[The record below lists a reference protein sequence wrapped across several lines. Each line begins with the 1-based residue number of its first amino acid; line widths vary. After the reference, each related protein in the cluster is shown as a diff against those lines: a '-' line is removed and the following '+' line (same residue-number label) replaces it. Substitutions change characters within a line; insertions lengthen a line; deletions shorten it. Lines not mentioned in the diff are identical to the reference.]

1 MSQKTTK
8 MYKRPSKR
16 VRCPPVQNVGTPPEG
31 SFLHGLLKKTELV
44 YEPALRRPVYRQD
57 DYLKLLE
64 KNNTQL
70 GIPFVP
76 PNLPEYVPDPPP
88 VPSQEPELDVP
99 DRVYLKL
106 RVLKNGI
113 VRVKLSATIWDLHET
128 YYRQGKKPPFKAV
141 LQAYKGHGFSKEFL
155 EKLKKSQEKQ
165 KALAQRIDKVFTKIF
180 DKEPV
185 KKVKKKVEKKEEEDE
200 HEPEPDEDEEDDPIE
215 DGGMDVEPDMD
226 DEEVVEDEEF
236 LSDGE

>member
-1 MSQKTTK
+1 MSQKTAK

-16 VRCPPVQNVGTPPEG
+16 VRCPPIQNVGKPPEG
-31 SFLHGLLKKTELV
+31 SFLHGLLKKTEVV
-44 YEPALRRPVYRQD
+44 YEPAPRRPVYRQD

-88 VPSQEPELDVP
+88 VQSQEPELDVP

-185 KKVKKKVEKKEEEDE
+185 KKVKKKVEKKEEDE